1 MFQQAKE
8 SNIGQ
13 KSQACLYISSNKISS
28 TMTGEKPPLT
38 LLSRWGIQKD
48 KP

>member
-13 KSQACLYISSNKISS
+13 KSQPCTISSNKISS